1 MVGIR
6 EFWNQEQSKW
16 GYTLNIQVKY
26 GFFKEYYQLFC
37 KWMSLQK
44 PIFPKVTSCF
54 GRSFFFFFI
63 SCCSWIRDIYG
74 LGWLWS
80 RAYIQYLLTYMY
92 GISYHLYPF
101 LLLSNIDSLIWSFSY
116 KTWESEIFVFSTNM
130 RYTHGCLLEPRFYQP
145 EKINLSFFS
154 LPNVL

>member
-1 MVGIR
+1 MLYG
-6 EFWNQEQSKW
+6 
-16 GYTLNIQVKY
+16 GYKRVLKSGAIQMRVHLIYKSNMAELF
-26 GFFKEYYQLFC
+26 FFKEYYQLFC

-54 GRSFFFFFI
+54 GRSFFFFI

-116 KTWESEIFVFSTNM
+116 KTWESEIFFSAPTWVSI
-130 RYTHGCLLEPRFYQP
+130 HAW
-145 EKINLSFFS
+145 LSAETK
-154 LPNVL
+154 VLSAWKNKS